1 MKKLT
6 EKDKRE
12 YLYQNYIKVDGLW
25 FIKTEEN
32 YGFDRALELDKEVWE
47 VLPKMQARFLK
58 KRLELD
64 NSMDGLLEALRIK
77 MELDGFKINAGIKS
91 TKTGNKKSTSAQ
103 DKILQVEINDCPWHN
118 IMIKAKRE
126 NLSEKIGS
134 LICRTEY
141 SAFAKEFNKDF
152 NVEIKDQICD
162 GCRKCLFQFYENI

>member
-12 YLYQNYIKVDGLW
+12 YLYQNYTKVDGLW
-25 FIKTEEN
+25 FIKVEEN
-32 YGFDRALELDKEVWE
+32 YGFDRALELDKEVWQ
-47 VLPKMQARFLK
+47 VLPKIQARFLK
-58 KRLELD
+58 KRLELK
-64 NSMDGLLEALRIK
+64 NSMDDLLEALRIK

-91 TKTGNKKSTSAQ
+91 IKAGKKKSAPAPA
-103 DKILQVEINDCPWHN
+103 KILQVEITDCPWHD

-141 SAFAKEFNKDF
+141 STFAKEFNKDF
-152 NVEIKDQICD
+152 EVEIKDQIC
-162 GCRKCLFQFYENI
+162 GGYRKCLFRFYENI